1 MRAQPRP
8 PWRYI
13 LPVGVT
19 GRCDLTCPWCH
30 HCRRPDQPAP
40 GFDPPGSPPDGAVT
54 IRLTGGD
61 PLGYGDLAQAIAWAR
76 QNPRARVE
84 VEGHALSL
92 RDETDL
98 RATPTRGMD
107 LLRLTLPGV
116 DPARVGAWTSHP
128 ELIERTLRAAATL
141 PGLGLPVHVVIPV
154 NGLTAGSL
162 VETAQAVATHAPG
175 VPVVLARAPMRAPHG
190 SREVV
195 QDPEALWC
203 ELGPLR
209 DALRAL
215 RDALP
220 PETPLWIDDMEGWGA
235 CAIPQEL
242 WTPDLLPLVLGDD
255 HRDPAR
261 RVDPAACSQCALA
274 TRCAWELR
282 EPQPPPS
289 PHMRPLDLPA
299 AKALRALS
307 GEDSEPE
314 AASDAELPEALLSR
328 LCVAP
333 WTTLTLYSQGHHP
346 VPCAPAWVDTSL
358 DLPSLQ
364 RDGFV
369 PVGRLMRAEEYDMGN
384 ADWSL
389 HAMWNAPLYRQ
400 MRAQMGGGGASTRC
414 RASCRVILGVEERG
428 STFFRIPDASLSPSV
443 RENRRRLLEEILA
456 GRDLLTATPLEL
468 TLGVS
473 AHCNFTC
480 GFCTGPQGAY
490 GELTE
495 ARLTEVLSWLPGLM
509 QLSVVGPGEPL
520 MSVTFQKLLAEIG
533 TGRYPS
539 LRLSLTTNGTLLRPS
554 WLAKHEGI
562 CWGQLRLSLNAGSA
576 ATHVRMTGK
585 HLWAQL
591 MENLDAVVAMRDR
604 RDGPFTLALSC
615 VLSQTVAGDL
625 MNFAAIVDRAR
636 ALPILEPMTGNLN
649 DLSPYVRID
658 RTRAMRDECQA
669 VADRYAGR
677 NDAIAAAFD
686 AMARF
691 ADERLRD
698 QRFDP
703 LPSS

>member
-1 MRAQPRP
+1 MPAQPRP
-8 PWRYI
+8 SWRYI

-19 GRCDLTCPWCH
+19 GRCDLSCPWCH

-40 GFDPPGSPPDGAVT
+40 GFDPPGAPPEGAVT
-54 IRLTGGD
+54 VRLTGGD
-61 PLGYGDLAQAIAWAR
+61 PLGYGELPRAIAWAR
-76 QNPRARVE
+76 QNPRAHVE
-84 VEGHALSL
+84 VEGHACSL
-92 RDETDL
+92 RGDDDL
-98 RATPTRGMD
+98 RTATAHGLD

-116 DPARVGAWTSHP
+116 DPDLVGAWTGQP
-128 ELIERTLRAAATL
+128 ALVERTLRALATL
-141 PGLGLPVHVVIPV
+141 PGMGLPVHAVIPV
-154 NGLTAGSL
+154 NVRTVATLVDTAM
-162 VETAQAVATHAPG
+162 AVAAQAPG
-175 VPVVLARAPMRAPHG
+175 VPVVLARAPLRAPHG
-190 SREVV
+190 SRAVLE
-195 QDPEALWC
+195 DPAVLWG
-203 ELGPLR
+203 ELGPLA
-209 DALRAL
+209 DALRVL

-235 CAIPQEL
+235 CVVPQDL

-261 RVDPAACSQCALA
+261 RVDPAACGGCALA
-274 TRCAWELR
+274 NRCAWELR
-282 EPQPPPS
+282 EPQPPPRE
-289 PHMRPLDLPA
+289 HLRPLDAPA
-299 AKALRALS
+299 AKALCAQA
-307 GEDSEPE
+307 GEDPST
-314 AASDAELPEALLSR
+314 AAPSDAALPEALLAR

-346 VPCAPAWVDTSL
+346 VPCAPAWVDTAL

-369 PVGRLMRAEEYDMGN
+369 PVGRLMRVEDYDGGN
-384 ADWSL
+384 EDWSL

-400 MRAQMGGGGASTRC
+400 MRAQMAGGGASSRC

-428 STFFRIPDASLSPSV
+428 KPFFRIPDASLSPSV

-480 GFCTGPQGAY
+480 GFCTGPQGVY

-495 ARLTEVLSWLPGLM
+495 ARLTEVLAWLPGLM

-562 CWGQLRLSLNAGSA
+562 CWGQLRLSINAGSA
-576 ATHVRMTGK
+576 ATHARMTGK
-585 HLWAQL
+585 QLWAQL
-591 MENLDAVVAMRDR
+591 MENLDAVVAMRDK

-625 MNFAAIVDRAR
+625 MNFAAIVDRAG

-649 DLSPYVRID
+649 NLSPYVRAD

-677 NDAIAAAFD
+677 NEAVASAFD

-691 ADERLRD
+691 ADERLRATL
-698 QRFDP
+698 DP
-703 LPSS
+703 LPAS